1 MEGDVADNETLLGIS
16 AIHLFGRPLSDLILR
31 GGPIYQN
38 LSVPIAGRNNFLR
51 DQLGATDAV
60 LARIFAFSFEGAFIE
75 LGRPA
80 IFVVHGP
87 GADPDDPPPRNVDGD
102 IEYDRLYR
110 SPGSSARTGLGSQF
124 GALAKDMRV
133 WIYDKGDVSMRL
145 DAETGTLEQILLS
158 AEVSADP
165 RGMTS
170 GAMSRSGGALSRS
183 GGVMSRSGGFIP
195 RRSGDND

>member
-1 MEGDVADNETLLGIS
+1 MADNETLLGIS

-31 GGPIYQN
+31 GGPIYQG

-51 DQLGATDAV
+51 GQLGSDDAV
-60 LARIFAFSFEGAFIE
+60 MARIFAFSFEGTFVE
-75 LGRPA
+75 LGRPV

-87 GADPDDPPPRNVDGD
+87 GADPDDPPPRNVAGD
-102 IEYDRLYR
+102 IEYDRLSR
-110 SPGSSARTGLGSQF
+110 SPGSSARTGLGSQI

-133 WIYDKGDVSMRL
+133 WIYDKSDVSMRL
-145 DAETGTLEQILLS
+145 DAETGTFEQILLS
-158 AEVSADP
+158 VEVSADP